1 MGQHTGDLCSFVL
14 ARVVPVTARPDC
26 SHWEFPDLCPQPSG
40 SEHVKRPKRCADGRP
55 SAEQC
60 PDYNSRYLPAAHRL
74 ECVLGLLCSPLPSSS
89 PGSLTPSSFPTSSQH
104 RASPLPVR
112 PTSSAQNI
120 PGRSKCCLDF
130 LTAAVICSTLFF
142 FLFLGLSNTLISVL
156 LFFLIFFLLLQTFS
170 LDHLL
175 DITAMTRPYP
185 WLDKLIQELPRWE
198 TGLGSSNECK
208 HSNICYLHDKAVSL
222 DLT

>member
-1 MGQHTGDLCSFVL
+1 MAGHQLNNAQTVIPLICLQHIVWSVSWDSF
-14 ARVVPVTARPDC
+14 AA
-26 SHWEFPDLCPQPSG
+26 PS
-40 SEHVKRPKRCADGRP
+40 PAP
-55 SAEQC
+55 
-60 PDYNSRYLPAAHRL
+60 LPAA
-74 ECVLGLLCSPLPSSS
+74 SPPR
-89 PGSLTPSSFPTSSQH
+89 SFPTSSQH

-120 PGRSKCCLDF
+120 PGRSKCCLHF
-130 LTAAVICSTLFF
+130 LMAAVICSTLFF
-142 FLFLGLSNTLISVL
+142 FLFLGLSKTLISVL
-156 LFFLIFFLLLQTFS
+156 LFFFFIFLLLQTSS